1 MAYDRTMKSPHNL
14 AQRAGRT
21 LPALAAML
29 LVLPASAQAPVDV
42 APVFRPGA
50 APVQGIR
57 EPARPLAG
65 NTTDRIVRD
74 VEAKYGAKLMKNPK
88 EREIKGRK
96 VLVLTLLDDKKG
108 RVFEV
113 RVDVETGKELK

>member
-1 MAYDRTMKSPHNL
+1 MAYDSNMKL
-14 AQRAGRT
+14 QLKRAGRT
-21 LPALAAML
+21 LPALGAML
-29 LVLPASAQAPVDV
+29 LALPASAQAPGGVP
-42 APVFRPGA
+42 PVFRPGA
-50 APVQGIR
+50 APPVQAIR

-65 NTTDRIVRD
+65 DTTDRIVRD
-74 VEAKYGAKLMKNPK
+74 VEARHGAKLMKNPK

-113 RVDVETGKELK
+113 RVDVETGKEL

>member
-1 MAYDRTMKSPHNL
+1 MAYDSAMKLHSNRHGW
-14 AQRAGRT
+14 AGRI
-21 LPALAAML
+21 LPALAVML
-29 LVLPASAQAPVDV
+29 LALPASAQAPGGGP
-42 APVFRPGA
+42 PVFRAGA

-65 NTTDRIVRD
+65 DVTDRIVRD
-74 VEAKYGAKLMKNPK
+74 VEARHGAKLMKNPK

-113 RVDVETGKELK
+113 RVDVETGKEL

>member
-1 MAYDRTMKSPHNL
+1 MKLQLNL
-14 AQRAGRT
+14 AHRAGRT
-21 LPALAAML
+21 LPALAVALLAM
-29 LVLPASAQAPVDV
+29 PAMAQAPGGVP
-42 APVFRPGA
+42 PVFEPA
-50 APVQGIR
+50 APPAQGIR

-65 NTTDRIVRD
+65 DTTDRIVRQ

-96 VLVLTLLDDKKG
+96 VLVLTLLDDRKG

-113 RVDVETGKELK
+113 RVDVETGKEL

>member
-1 MAYDRTMKSPHNL
+1 MATQLNMAH
-14 AQRAGRT
+14 RAGRT

-29 LVLPASAQAPVDV
+29 LALPAAAAQAPDGVS
-42 APVFRPGA
+42 PVFQPQA
-50 APVQGIR
+50 SPPPVQGIR
-57 EPARPLAG
+57 EPVRPNAG
-65 NTTDRIVRD
+65 DTTDRIVRQI
-74 VEAKYGAKLMKNPK
+74 EAKYDAKLMKNPK

-113 RVDVETGKELK
+113 RVDVETGKELQ

>member
-1 MAYDRTMKSPHNL
+1 MAYDSNMKLPLNRAHW
-14 AQRAGRT
+14 AGRT

-29 LVLPASAQAPVDV
+29 LALPASAQAPGAVP
-42 APVFRPGA
+42 PVFKRGA
-50 APVQGIR
+50 AAPAQGIR
-57 EPARPLAG
+57 EPVRALAG
-65 NTTDRIVRD
+65 DSTDRIVRD

-113 RVDVETGKELK
+113 RVDAETGKEL